1 MRLWILPVDFSRL
14 RVVGRLVCG
23 MGFRLG
29 FLACAFVVLDFL
41 LGSYCTV
48 VSCVSHGPVL
58 TPRNPGDMPE
68 GSRVLGQTQLQRD
81 RLLNEFGRWLKED
94 DLSLEALIGMAEVD
108 IEF

>member
-1 MRLWILPVDFSRL
+1 
-14 RVVGRLVCG
+14 
-23 MGFRLG
+23 
-29 FLACAFVVLDFL
+29 
-41 LGSYCTV
+41 
-48 VSCVSHGPVL
+48 
-58 TPRNPGDMPE
+58 MPE